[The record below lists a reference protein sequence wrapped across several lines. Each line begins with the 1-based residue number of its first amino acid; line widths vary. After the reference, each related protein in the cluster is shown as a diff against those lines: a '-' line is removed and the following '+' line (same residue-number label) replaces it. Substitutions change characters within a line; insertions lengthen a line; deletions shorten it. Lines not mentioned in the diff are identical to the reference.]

1 MTNEQINQAKQ
12 MIESGMTM
20 KFVSDFFNK
29 YPQQLKRIL
38 NETTTKEIYGNPGDG
53 RSCYLKR

>member
-1 MTNEQINQAKQ
+1 MTNDQINQAKQ
-12 MIESGMTM
+12 MIEEGMTM

-38 NETTTKEIYGNPGDG
+38 NETSTSTIHGNSGDG
-53 RSCYLKR
+53 